1 MAPRLTSSL
10 RSGDIRRIRTSGN
23 KIIHE
28 DRTSFNSRD
37 FRTGLKESDADE
49 GIQERD
55 SFDYIWEQSLEKS
68 QTSAR

>member
-1 MAPRLTSSL
+1 MKIGLLLTA
-10 RSGDIRRIRTSGN
+10 
-23 KIIHE
+23 E
-28 DRTSFNSRD
+28 V